1 MREFET
7 LLFENVDGVGIITLN
22 RPEKLNSADEVMC
35 REIRQLY
42 RELRFDDTVRSVVLT
57 AAGDRAF
64 CTGIDRE
71 YAMDNPQP
79 SSAFMTDDHM
89 LALGPKQAD
98 LWKPVVAAVNGMA
111 CGGAF
116 YALGESEII
125 VAADHATFFDPHTTY
140 GMPACYEPILLFGQL
155 PWGELCRIAL
165 LGNYERMSAQRAE
178 RLGFVSEVVPLDQLR
193 ETALTVATQLASL
206 PVAAVQGTLR
216 SLWAARTMARQH
228 ALSAA
233 DLYVELGSQ
242 ADAKEE
248 GHAAFTSG
256 ERVKPRIR

>member
-1 MREFET
+1 
-7 LLFENVDGVGIITLN
+7 
-22 RPEKLNSADEVMC
+22 
-35 REIRQLY
+35 
-42 RELRFDDTVRSVVLT
+42 
-57 AAGDRAF
+57 
-64 CTGIDRE
+64 
-71 YAMDNPQP
+71 
-79 SSAFMTDDHM
+79 
-89 LALGPKQAD
+89 
-98 LWKPVVAAVNGMA
+98 MA

-193 ETALTVATQLASL
+193 DTALTVATQLASL

-233 DLYVELGSQ
+233 YLYVELGSQ